1 MECCDSPQA
10 SCPEAVA
17 MRESQL
23 KTPAAAVP
31 IEAQPNPDLHLQER
45 CYAQLSR
52 LCGAL
57 VSLLCPDA
65 AVAKLFRGR
74 VWLALSFLLVRW

>member
-1 MECCDSPQA
+1 
-10 SCPEAVA
+10 

-45 CYAQLSR
+45 CYARLSR
-52 LCGAL
+52 L
-57 VSLLCPDA
+57 
-65 AVAKLFRGR
+65 
-74 VWLALSFLLVRW
+74 WLALSFLLVRW

>member
-23 KTPAAAVP
+23 KTLAAAVP

-45 CYAQLSR
+45 CYARLSR